1 MKTSKIFPSIAAASL
16 LLCSATSQGAIVMV
30 NSYSYLTSP
39 SSLYPD
45 SGGELTNSVTYSAA
59 WTVPSTTITPADVV
73 GLSGWNST
81 NPMIQ
86 FNFAPSTEVQAVTV
100 WAADSDSSAGVGLP
114 LSIVVRTPDS
124 SFTRTFPITNP
135 SGNGTTVPLYLSGF
149 SVTTSALI
157 VEVERDHQWT
167 MLSEVQFSSVP
178 EPSSFALGGVM
189 LVGTLLRRRRSA

>member
-1 MKTSKIFPSIAAASL
+1 M
-16 LLCSATSQGAIVMV
+16 VVV
-30 NSYSYLTSP
+30 NSYSYITSP
-39 SSLYPD
+39 SSSYPD

-59 WTVPSTTITPADVV
+59 WTVPSTTITTADVA

-86 FNFAPSTEVQAVTV
+86 FNFAPSTEIQSVTV
-100 WAADSDSSAGVGLP
+100 WAADSDGSAGVGLP
-114 LSIVVRTPDS
+114 TSIKLRTPDNLFS
-124 SFTRTFPITNP
+124 RTFPINNP
-135 SGNGTTVPLYLSGF
+135 SGNGTTVPLYLGGF

-157 VEVERDHQWT
+157 VEVQRAHQWT

-178 EPSSFALGGVM
+178 EPSSVLLGGVM